1 MNIEIV
7 PMTFKNLLTVREIEK
22 AVFTQPWT
30 IGMFAAELQ
39 KTKSSTYLVAKLNR
53 QVIGYTGLF
62 SVFDEGHITTLAVKP
77 EFQNQGVGTMLIL
90 TLIELAM
97 DKGIRHL
104 TLEVRKSNLK
114 ARRLYEKF
122 GFLVVGLRK
131 GYYRDN
137 NEDAIVFCTGNITSP
152 QYQQRLAEM
161 KSRLAGGLNIY
172 G

>member
-1 MNIEIV
+1 MKIEIV
-7 PMTFKNLLTVREIEK
+7 PMTFKDLLIVHKIEK
-22 AVFTQPWT
+22 AVFTLPWT
-30 IGMFAAELQ
+30 VSMFAAELR
-39 KTKSSTYLVAKLNR
+39 KTKSSIYLVAKLNH

-62 SVFDEGHITTLAVKP
+62 SVFDKGHITTLAVKP
-77 EFQNQGVGTMLIL
+77 ELQDQGVGTMLIL
-90 TLIELAM
+90 RLIELSL

-137 NEDAIVFCTGNITSP
+137 NEDAIVFCTGNIASS
-152 QYQQRLAEM
+152 QHQRRLAEM
-161 KSRLAGGLNIY
+161 KSQLALKWQVD
-172 G
+172 